1 LNIGNSYFAMGNYQA
16 AVTALQKVISDYS
29 QSDSVPQAY
38 YKLGSSYEALKQID
52 LARRAYETLIK
63 TFPADRMYA
72 TLAQQRLDSLSKK
85 EPD

>member
-1 LNIGNSYFAMGNYQA
+1 MGNYQA
-16 AVTALQKVISDYS
+16 AVTALQKVISDYA

-63 TFPADRMYA
+63 NFPADRMYP
-72 TLAQQRLDSLSKK
+72 TLAQQRLDSLNKK
-85 EPD
+85 EPE